1 MKKLLLPI
9 LALCSCTVAQA
20 ANEIISIRTANI
32 DLVLKVGPN
41 NRLYQVYLGEKLL
54 NEKDF
59 QNLPWDVYAAS
70 DGSVCQRGI

>member
-1 MKKLLLPI
+1 MKKLLLSI
-9 LALCSCTVAQA
+9 LTLCSFTVAQA
-20 ANEIISIRTANI
+20 ADKIIAIRTANT

-59 QNLPWDVYAAS
+59 QNLSWDVYAAS
-70 DGSVCQRGI
+70 DGSVCQRVW